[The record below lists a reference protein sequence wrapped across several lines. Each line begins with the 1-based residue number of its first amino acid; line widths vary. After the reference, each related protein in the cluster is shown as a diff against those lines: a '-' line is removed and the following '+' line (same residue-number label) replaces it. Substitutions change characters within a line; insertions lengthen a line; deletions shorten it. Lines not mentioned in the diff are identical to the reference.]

1 MHERRNNSHL
11 NFISL
16 SSQGIHQP
24 YLCEGCIK
32 TPQNLSNSFPSIYP
46 HLFARMKKNKQLISI
61 YLIRNVTLA
70 ESKFFAGCS
79 SVWLQVFNS
88 DTFITNRKVHLKDT
102 CLEIVKIFI
111 DATGKVAGVCFLE
124 RIQRM

>member
-1 MHERRNNSHL
+1 MLHWLKAS
-11 NFISL
+11 FF
-16 SSQGIHQP
+16 
-24 YLCEGCIK
+24 EG
-32 TPQNLSNSFPSIYP
+32 F
-46 HLFARMKKNKQLISI
+46 
-61 YLIRNVTLA
+61 
-70 ESKFFAGCS
+70 S

-88 DTFITNRKVHLKDT
+88 DTFITNRKVYLKDT